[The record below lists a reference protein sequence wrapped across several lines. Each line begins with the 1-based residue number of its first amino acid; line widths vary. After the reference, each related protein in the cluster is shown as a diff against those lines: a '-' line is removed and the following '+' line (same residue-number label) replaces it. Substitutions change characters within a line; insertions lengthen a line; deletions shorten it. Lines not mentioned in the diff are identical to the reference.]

1 MQTLKMK
8 KVRENAIIPKRATA
22 GSAGL
27 DLCACIDEPL
37 TVKAGERAVIPSGI
51 AIALENSEVVAL
63 VFARS
68 GLAIKHGISL
78 SNSVGVIDSDYRGEI
93 CVGIINTSREDYT
106 VNPGERIAQLVL
118 TPVIPAEP
126 VEVESLDETERGAGG
141 FGSTGTTDNIS
152 DFCADECC
160 ALSGLNMLE
169 FNYLINISVHFKSHT
184 VTKIAGCYHKYYL
197 QKFLSY

>member
-51 AIALENSEVVAL
+51 AIALESSEVVAL

-93 CVGIINTSREDYT
+93 CVGIINTSRDDYT

-126 VEVESLDETERGAGG
+126 VEVESLDATERGAGG
-141 FGSTGTTDNIS
+141 FGSTGRN
-152 DFCADECC
+152 
-160 ALSGLNMLE
+160 
-169 FNYLINISVHFKSHT
+169 
-184 VTKIAGCYHKYYL
+184 
-197 QKFLSY
+197 

>member
-1 MQTLKMK
+1 MK

-51 AIALENSEVVAL
+51 AIALESSEVVAL

-118 TPVIPAEP
+118 APVIPAEP

-141 FGSTGTTDNIS
+141 FGSTGRN
-152 DFCADECC
+152 
-160 ALSGLNMLE
+160 
-169 FNYLINISVHFKSHT
+169 
-184 VTKIAGCYHKYYL
+184 
-197 QKFLSY
+197 

>member
-51 AIALENSEVVAL
+51 AIALESSEVVAL

-93 CVGIINTSREDYT
+93 CVGIINISREDYT

-141 FGSTGTTDNIS
+141 FGSTGRN
-152 DFCADECC
+152 
-160 ALSGLNMLE
+160 
-169 FNYLINISVHFKSHT
+169 
-184 VTKIAGCYHKYYL
+184 
-197 QKFLSY
+197 